1 MCLAAALSR
10 APGLGPT
17 SLALPGRRI
26 LRKTYFT
33 SKVYS
38 IVSTRACRATARTHT
53 HTRTHEASYVQY
65 KSEAKT
71 KKKQKKKSGETSL
84 ALRCVGHTHNAPD
97 ILHPACKQR
106 DRRNLGWLSR
116 PGDARFQIPGLQ
128 ALELHA
134 AACAAA
140 PCCSAAYLRGGPAGR
155 KRSVVCGWGC
165 GSGRV
170 QPRVVVNYLAQDP

>member
-26 LRKTYFT
+26 SRKTYFT

-38 IVSTRACRATARTHT
+38 IVSTRACRATARPPT

-71 KKKQKKKSGETSL
+71 KKKQKK
-84 ALRCVGHTHNAPD
+84 
-97 ILHPACKQR
+97 
-106 DRRNLGWLSR
+106 
-116 PGDARFQIPGLQ
+116 
-128 ALELHA
+128 
-134 AACAAA
+134 
-140 PCCSAAYLRGGPAGR
+140 
-155 KRSVVCGWGC
+155 
-165 GSGRV
+165 
-170 QPRVVVNYLAQDP
+170 